1 MSNTAAAASPVV
13 VEKSSGGMVKAVIAG
28 VVLVG
33 GYFAVKSWL
42 AKREQKKTE
51 GQLQDNKSIQYATLL
66 RNALDKWFSA
76 DIETIYS
83 VAPKILDFK
92 AVADAYNTL
101 YSRIL
106 TEDLTK
112 RLEPEE
118 LKKFYTLMQVKGR
131 PQTEYTYI
139 DRNVN
144 APLKRGMKVGI
155 NWNGKT
161 SINTYRNTEDY
172 PLKPY
177 FKLNKPPTVSNK
189 AFATVLQV
197 DKVNYKDS
205 TVSMLLAWVQLPSGQ
220 KFWVRL
226 VDLKK

>member
-1 MSNTAAAASPVV
+1 MSSTAAAASPVV
-13 VEKSSGGMVKAVIAG
+13 VEKSSGGMVKAVVAG

-42 AKREQKKTE
+42 AKQQQKKTE
-51 GQLQDNKSIQYATLL
+51 GQLQDNKSVQYATLL
-66 RNALDKWFSA
+66 RNALDKWFRA
-76 DIETIYS
+76 DTETIYS
-83 VAPKILDFK
+83 IAPKILDFK
-92 AVADAYNTL
+92 AVADAYGTL
-101 YSRIL
+101 YGRVL
-106 TEDLTK
+106 TEDLTDK
-112 RLEPEE
+112 LKPDE
-118 LKKFYTLMQVKGR
+118 LKKFYSLMQVKGR

-144 APLKRGMKVGI
+144 ASLKKGVKVGI

-161 SINTYRNTEDY
+161 TINTYRNAEDY

-189 AFATVLQV
+189 PFATVLQV

-205 TVSMLLAWVQLPSGQ
+205 TVSMLLAWVQIPSGQ

>member
-13 VEKSSGGMVKAVIAG
+13 VEKSSGGMVKAVVAG

-42 AKREQKKTE
+42 AKQQQKKTE
-51 GQLQDNKSIQYATLL
+51 GQLQDNKSVQYATLL
-66 RNALDKWFSA
+66 RNALDKWFRA
-76 DIETIYS
+76 DTETIYS
-83 VAPKILDFK
+83 IAPKILDFK
-92 AVADAYNTL
+92 AVADAYGTL
-101 YSRIL
+101 YGRVL
-106 TEDLTK
+106 TEDLTDK
-112 RLEPEE
+112 LKPDE
-118 LKKFYTLMQVKGR
+118 LKKFYSLMQVKGR

-144 APLKRGMKVGI
+144 TSLKKGVKVGI

-161 SINTYRNTEDY
+161 TINTYRNAEDY

-189 AFATVLQV
+189 PFATVLQV

-205 TVSMLLAWVQLPSGQ
+205 TVSMLLAWVQIPSGQ